1 MRDDGSAWD
10 PMALK
15 AKGQDPDLNPT
26 WEQAM
31 NGPLAEGYMKA
42 AEKEYQTLVD
52 MGVWEVVKRQRW
64 MNVLPST
71 WAFTK
76 KLYPSGLVRKLK
88 ARFCARGD
96 RQLHGQDYFDTFAPV
111 VSWTTVRLLLI
122 LSLQLELATKQI
134 DYTAAF
140 VHADI
145 DKPPGF
151 DQVSEAEKTRQG
163 VFVDMP

>member
-1 MRDDGSAWD
+1 MLTPGHSDLDSLKTPGQRPHVQDHYLAGGNDKRRIRAKTIQNKALHSYNWDLTKLLCTTSSDTRRYLKHLLSVRDDGSAWD

-31 NGPLAEGYMKA
+31 NGPLAEGHMKA

-52 MGVWEVVKRQRW
+52 MGVWEVVKRQWW

-88 ARFCARGD
+88 SHFCARGD
-96 RQLHGQDYFDTFAPV
+96 
-111 VSWTTVRLLLI
+111 
-122 LSLQLELATKQI
+122 
-134 DYTAAF
+134 
-140 VHADI
+140 
-145 DKPPGF
+145 
-151 DQVSEAEKTRQG
+151 
-163 VFVDMP
+163 